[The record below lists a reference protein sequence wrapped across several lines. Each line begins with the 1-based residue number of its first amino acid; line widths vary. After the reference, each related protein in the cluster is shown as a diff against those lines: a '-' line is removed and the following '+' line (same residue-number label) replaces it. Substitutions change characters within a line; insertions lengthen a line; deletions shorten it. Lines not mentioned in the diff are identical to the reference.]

1 MVKNTTLNDTVP
13 WLRSG
18 ARYSPCMVI
27 GISKAAPS
35 DSNDRMD
42 SIPNLN
48 DDTAAIASAAIANMD
63 SAVGS
68 PLPPVDGAIAELGT
82 AVAVGTVTACA
93 GVAVGEGVFVC
104 AGIGVEVGGGVAVEI
119 GVGLG
124 SGMVVGTGVFVD
136 GTGAAVGA
144 GSLVSES
151 PPHAAPTMTRIISR
165 PPKASTRDPRS
176 LNLSIKIS
184 LETARANQR

>member
-1 MVKNTTLNDTVP
+1 
-13 WLRSG
+13 
-18 ARYSPCMVI
+18 
-27 GISKAAPS
+27 
-35 DSNDRMD
+35 MD

-48 DDTAAIASAAIANMD
+48 DDTAAIASADIANMD

-93 GVAVGEGVFVC
+93 GVAVGAGVFVC

-124 SGMVVGTGVFVD
+124 SRMVVGPGVLVD
-136 GTGAAVGA
+136 GPGAAVGA
-144 GSLVSES
+144 ASVGS
-151 PPHAAPTMTRIISR
+151 
-165 PPKASTRDPRS
+165 
-176 LNLSIKIS
+176 
-184 LETARANQR
+184 

>member
-1 MVKNTTLNDTVP
+1 
-13 WLRSG
+13 
-18 ARYSPCMVI
+18 
-27 GISKAAPS
+27 
-35 DSNDRMD
+35 MD
-42 SIPNLN
+42 SIANWN

-63 SAVGS
+63 SVVGS

-93 GVAVGEGVFVC
+93 GVAVGAGVFVG
-104 AGIGVEVGGGVAVEI
+104 AGIGVEAGGGVAVGI

-124 SGMVVGTGVFVD
+124 SGMAVGTGVFVD

-151 PPHAAPTMTRIISR
+151 PPHAAATMTRITNR
-165 PPKASTRDPRS
+165 PPKATTRDPRS
-176 LNLSIKIS
+176 LILSIKIS